1 MIQGRQ
7 QIVKWYKPSGESK
20 QTLGNKPNYEP
31 YDDIYMTLSKT
42 MGNISVSNNV
52 STYVGTHTGLI
63 FSNVDIQKRDR
74 IVTLDNTT
82 YEVMDVT
89 PTSRAIMVSLKEVN

>member
-7 QIVKWYKPSGESK
+7 QIVQWYKPNGKSK
-20 QTLGNKPNYEP
+20 QTLGNRPSYQH
-31 YDDIYMTLSKT
+31 YDNIYMTLSKT
-42 MGNISVSNNV
+42 MGNISGSNNV

-74 IVTLDNTT
+74 IVTVDNTT
-82 YEVMDVT
+82 YEVLDVT
-89 PTSRAIMVSLKEVN
+89 PTSRAIVVSLREVN

>member
-1 MIQGRQ
+1 MISGRQ
-7 QIVKWYKPSGESK
+7 QIVQWYKPGKSK
-20 QTLGNKPNYEP
+20 QTLGNKPSYEP
-31 YDDIYMTLSKT
+31 YGDIYMTLSKT

-63 FSNVDIQKRDR
+63 FSNVDIKKGDR

-89 PTSRAIMVSLKEVN
+89 PTSRAIMVSLKEVD